1 MKQMK
6 NNIEKWIN
14 LRVFNNVDVFNTTTI
29 VLLWLLETTDSKSLT
44 AIITPDII
52 DEFLARCAI
61 SKASYYRSMKELE
74 DKGVITNSHKGT
86 VVVVSCQELRKSG
99 ELPFVYKK

>member
-6 NNIEKWIN
+6 NDMEKWIN

-29 VLLWLLETTDSKSLT
+29 VLLWLLEITDSKSLT

-52 DEFLARCAI
+52 DEFLSKCGV

-74 DKGVITNSHKGT
+74 DKGVIINSHKGT
-86 VVVVSCQELRKSG
+86 VVVVNCQELRKSG